1 MIFKL
6 VESDTGSLLRV
17 DCRNA
22 DEDKTPIALAGSSVM
37 LRYTVAGNG
46 IQERPMTLS
55 GPSTADYL
63 FAAGE
68 LIAGRMTAEVKIT
81 DAAGRQLTNIE
92 PLTLIIR
99 ERLS

>member
-6 VESDTGSLLRV
+6 VESDTGSILRV

-22 DEDKTPIALAGSSVM
+22 DEQKTPLNLAGTSVT
-37 LRYTVAGNG
+37 LRYSVAGAA
-46 IQERPMTLS
+46 ILERAMSIS
-55 GPSTADYL
+55 GPSTADYQ

-68 LIAGRMTAEVKIT
+68 LKAGRMTAEVKIT
-81 DAAGRQLTNIE
+81 DSHGFVLTQIE

-99 ERLS
+99 ERLT

>member
-6 VESDTGSLLRV
+6 VESDTGSILRV

-22 DEDKTPIALAGSSVM
+22 DENKTPIALAGSSVK
-37 LRYTVAGNG
+37 LRYTVAGDP
-46 IQERPMTLS
+46 IQERAMSLS
-55 GPSTADYL
+55 GASTADYL
-63 FAAGE
+63 FVAGE
-68 LIAGRMTAEVKIT
+68 LKAGRMTAEVKIT
-81 DAAGRQLTNIE
+81 DAAGRELTQIE

>member
-1 MIFKL
+1 VIFKL

-22 DEDKTPIALAGSSVM
+22 DEQKTPIALSGTTVT
-37 LRYTVAGNG
+37 LRMIVAGNP
-46 IQERPMTLS
+46 IQERPMSLS
-55 GPSTADYL
+55 GASTADYL

-68 LIAGRMTAEVKIT
+68 LKAGRMTAEVKIT

-99 ERLS
+99 ERLA